1 MSGTL
6 VCLLMLAFA
15 PGPAGDEWYT
25 LYEDGKSLMEKGE
38 YEQAAAK
45 FRLALEDRNE
55 DRENART
62 YGVNFIEYFPHRELG
77 ACLYHLNRWEEAK
90 RELEASLQQ
99 TPSSRAREYL
109 TRVDQAQAVRSTV
122 AAQPPAT
129 PPGKTTKK
137 PGTPAGA
144 VALAASAAFFNE
156 AGDGILRGSEDGTIN
171 VHLVNSGKNAVRNL
185 HVRALPEGGGEGI
198 RILREGLVE
207 KLGAGESRDVE
218 LSVVADADI
227 GSGSARLR
235 IEISD
240 DGTYKLDSPVV
251 VAIPTAAFKPPEL
264 AVSDVAVN
272 DQSGNGQI
280 EQREIVEVTAR
291 VKNVGEGV
299 SRQSH
304 VTVLPGDNVFL
315 TSESR
320 KEFALGNLPAGTSKD
335 ITFAVYSNAKA
346 SDVTLDFLLKDGRPD
361 SEKKESVSFD
371 FDTPLK
377 KSGLLAGGKQ
387 PGHAGDAAAAA
398 GGTFLADL
406 TVPKT
411 STKNPDAVAV
421 VIGISRFKNSD
432 VPPVDYAKMDAA
444 AMKEYL
450 INAMGF
456 DERRIISAIDE
467 DASLAD
473 FKRIFEAQ
481 LPNYVRRGKSDVFV
495 FYSGHG
501 APDPES
507 KEAFFV
513 PYDCNPTYARQ
524 TGFKVKELYE
534 RLAALKAKSVTV
546 AIDACF
552 SGSSQR
558 GMLMKGVSPIFITVE
573 NPIVAME
580 NGVVFTSSTGQQV
593 STWYPEKKHSLFTY
607 YFLKGLSGGADQN
620 SDGKVTVA
628 EMDQYLAAQVP
639 DQARYISNREQTPQ
653 VAGRDRQRVLV
664 KY

>member
-1 MSGTL
+1 ML
-6 VCLLMLAFA
+6 ICLSLFVGA
-15 PGPAGDEWYT
+15 PGPTGDEWYV
-25 LYEDGKSLMEKGE
+25 LYEDGKALLEKGE
-38 YEQAAAK
+38 YEKAAAK
-45 FRLALEDRNE
+45 FRLALEDRDE

-77 ACLYHLNRWEEAK
+77 ACLYHLSRWEEAK

-109 TRVDQAQAVRSTV
+109 TRVDQALAVRSTV
-122 AAQPPAT
+122 AAQPPPA
-129 PPGKTTKK
+129 PSSGKTSKK
-137 PGTPAGA
+137 TGTPAGTA
-144 VALAASAAFFNE
+144 VLAASAAFFNE
-156 AGDGILRGSEDGTIN
+156 SGDGILRGSEEGTIN
-171 VHLVNSGKNAVRNL
+171 VHLVNSGKGVARSL
-185 HVRALPEGGGEGI
+185 HVRALPEEGVEGI
-198 RILREGLVE
+198 RIPREGFLE
-207 KLGAGESRDVE
+207 RLGAGESRDVE

-240 DGTYKLDSPVV
+240 DKTYALDPPVA

-264 AVSDVAVN
+264 AVSDVSIN

-291 VKNVGEGV
+291 IKNVGEGV

-304 VTVLPGDNVFL
+304 VTVQPGDNIFL

-320 KEFALGNLPAGTSKD
+320 KEFALGNLPPGASKD

-346 SDVTLDFLLKDGRPD
+346 SDLTLDFLLKDGRPD

-371 FDTPLK
+371 FDTPVK
-377 KSGLLAGGKQ
+377 KSGLLAGGKK
-387 PGHAGDAAAAA
+387 GGENAGGAAAA
-398 GGTFLADL
+398 GGMFLSDL

-421 VIGISRFKNSD
+421 VIGISRFKNPD
-432 VPPVDYAKMDAA
+432 VPPVDYAKLDAA

-450 INAMGF
+450 ISAMGY
-456 DERRIISAIDE
+456 DERRIITAIDE
-467 DASLAD
+467 DGSLAD

-513 PYDCNPTYARQ
+513 PYDCNPTYAKQ
-524 TGFKVKELYE
+524 TGFRVKELYE
-534 RLAALKAKSVTV
+534 RLAALRARSVTV

-573 NPIVAME
+573 NPVVAME
-580 NGVVFTSSTGQQV
+580 NGIVFTSATGQQV

-607 YFLKGLSGGADQN
+607 FFLKGLSGAADQN
-620 SDGKVTVA
+620 GDGKVTVA

-639 DQARYISNREQTPQ
+639 DQARYLSNREQTPQ

>member
-6 VCLLMLAFA
+6 ICLLMLAFA

-25 LYEDGKSLMEKGE
+25 LYEDGKSFLEKGE

-45 FRLALEDRNE
+45 FRLALEDRDE

-90 RELEASLQQ
+90 RELETSLQQ

-109 TRVDQAQAVRSTV
+109 TRVDQALAVRSTV
-122 AAQPPAT
+122 AAQVPAT
-129 PPGKTTKK
+129 SPGTPTKK
-137 PGTPAGA
+137 PGSPASA
-144 VALAASAAFFNE
+144 TVLAASAAFFNE
-156 AGDGILRGSEDGTIN
+156 SGDGILRGSDEGTIS
-171 VHLVNSGKNAVRNL
+171 VHLVNSGKSPVRNL
-185 HVRALPEGGGEGI
+185 HVRALPEKEVEGI
-198 RILREGLVE
+198 RIPREGLVE
-207 KLGAGESRDVE
+207 KLGPGEARDVE
-218 LSVVADADI
+218 LTVVAEGDL

-240 DGTYKLDSPVV
+240 DGTYTLNPPVI
-251 VAIPTAAFKPPEL
+251 VAIPTASFKPPEL
-264 AVSDVAVN
+264 AVSDVAIS

-280 EQREIVEVTAR
+280 EPREIIEVTAR
-291 VKNVGEGV
+291 IKNVGEGV

-304 VTVLPGDNVFL
+304 VTVQPGDNVFL

-320 KEFALGNLPAGTSKD
+320 KEFPLGNLSAGASKD
-335 ITFAVYSNAKA
+335 VTFAVYSNAKA
-346 SDVTLDFLLKDGRPD
+346 SDVTLDFVLKDGRPD

-371 FDTPLK
+371 FDTPVK
-377 KSGLLAGGKQ
+377 KSGVLAAGKQSGLPAAGAAVAGG
-387 PGHAGDAAAAA
+387 A
-398 GGTFLADL
+398 FLADL

-421 VIGISRFKNSD
+421 VIGISRFKNPD

-444 AMKEYL
+444 AMKEFL
-450 INAMGF
+450 VSAMGF

-467 DASLAD
+467 DGSLAD

-481 LPNYVRRGKSDVFV
+481 LPNYVRRGKSDVFI

-558 GMLMKGVSPIFITVE
+558 GMLLKGVSPIFITVE
-573 NPIVAME
+573 NPIAAME

-593 STWYPEKKHSLFTY
+593 STWYPEKKHSLFSY
-607 YFLKGLSGGADQN
+607 FFLKGLSGGADQN
-620 SDGKVTVA
+620 SDGRVTVA
-628 EMDQYLAAQVP
+628 EMDQYLQAQVP

-653 VAGRDRQRVLV
+653 VAGKDRQRVLV